1 MLSSG
6 DADDRLLAQPDLRA
20 AIDEWLQEGAR
31 QGSAGL
37 VWDWIARID
46 DTGFSIADIRQPVF
60 VSIGTS
66 DRQVPRYHADYMV
79 ATIPRAK
86 LVTYAGEGHLFLF
99 GHWAETLAAVVDEAT

>member
-6 DADDRLLAQPDLRA
+6 DADDRLLARTEPRA

-31 QGSAGL
+31 QGSSGL

-46 DTGFSIADIRQPVF
+46 DTGFSIADIQQPVH

-66 DRQVPRYHADYMV
+66 DRQVARYHADYMV

-86 LVTYAGEGHLFLF
+86 LVSYPGEGHLFLF
-99 GHWAETLAAVVDEAT
+99 DHWAETLASVVG